1 MTGTHHL
8 SEAEWISLAQ
18 RYCFRARLD
27 SPHHE
32 GPVFARGEG
41 SLVWDVEGKEYIDFN
56 AGQICGAIG
65 HSPPRV
71 VEAVVAAVRTHVH
84 SSSTFYNTQEIRLA
98 EKLASFLPAPLQK
111 VFFGLS
117 GSDAAEGAI
126 NVAKKVTGRYEIASP
141 HVSFHGLGD
150 TPRSVSF
157 AAWRNGIAPPAPG
170 TFAIM
175 APYCFRCPIHHT
187 FPGCDI
193 ACLDGSLTLLEA
205 ETSDPVAAII
215 TEPLFSA
222 GGVIEPPPGWLARVQ
237 ETCRRQG
244 ALLILDESQT
254 GLAKLGTMWGFE
266 LEGIVPDIVMVSKHF
281 GGGIPISA
289 VVTTDEI
296 EREAIERGFAYAHS
310 HSSDPFACAAAYA
323 TLVTIEE
330 DGLVA
335 RSAELGQAWRRQ
347 LEDLRAHHEAIQDVR
362 GRGALQ
368 AIEFSG
374 PDGSPA
380 YGLGGVVQQ
389 LCLQAGLLFSV
400 RRWGS
405 VLRFTIPLTT
415 TDEQL
420 SRAAAILDD
429 TIARAT
435 AEWEPTQRQKA
446 RAAQV

>member
-1 MTGTHHL
+1 MPGADRL
-8 SEAEWISLAQ
+8 SEAEWIALAE

-27 SPHHE
+27 RPHHD
-32 GPVFARGEG
+32 GPIFERGAG

-56 AGQICGAIG
+56 AGQICGALG

-71 VEAVVAAVRTHVH
+71 VEAVIQAARTHVH

-98 EKLASFLPAPLQK
+98 EKLVSLLPAPLNK
-111 VFFGLS
+111 AFFGLS

-141 HVSFHGLGD
+141 HISFHGLGD
-150 TPRSVSF
+150 TPRALSF

-170 TFAIM
+170 TFALI
-175 APYCFRCPIHHT
+175 APYCFRCPIGHT
-187 FPGCDI
+187 FPNCDI
-193 ACLDGSLTLLEA
+193 ACLHGSLTLLEA

-222 GGVIEPPPGWLARVQ
+222 GGVVEPPPGWLTRVQ
-237 ETCRRQG
+237 EACRDQG

-254 GLAKLGTMWGFE
+254 GLGKLGTMWGFE
-266 LEGIVPDIVMVSKHF
+266 PEGIVPDIVMVSKHF

-296 EREAIERGFAYAHS
+296 EQEAIERGFAYAHS

-330 DGLVA
+330 DGLVE
-335 RSAELGQAWRRQ
+335 RSAALGQRW
-347 LEDLRAHHEAIQDVR
+347 RAHLESLQARHDAIRDVR
-362 GRGALQ
+362 GRGTLQ
-368 AIEFSG
+368 AVEFSAS
-374 PDGSPA
+374 DGSPA
-380 YGLGGVVQQ
+380 YGLGAIVQQ
-389 LCLQAGLLFSV
+389 ICLQAGLLFSV

-420 SRAAAILDD
+420 ARAADLLDD
-429 TIARAT
+429 AIGRAL
-435 AEWEPTQRQKA
+435 AEWRPTDRGRA